1 MKALKALVLRMV
13 AGLDLKGLEK
23 MKAEEAEDILLLLDD
38 RGYLDVKPDVDENLT
53 RKKDHKG
60 VEKVKDDLD
69 KLKFSETEE
78 NDENCVKLKETE
90 EVYLIKTNLTRL
102 LMMRMKMRKG
112 LLFLKKV
119 ALQILHPW
127 EYFFLMDVNQ

>member
-69 KLKFSETEE
+69 KLKFTETEE

-90 EVYLIKTNLTRL
+90 EVYLIKYEDKLNETPYDENENE
-102 LMMRMKMRKG
+102 KKACYSSRK
-112 LLFLKKV
+112 LPYRFC
-119 ALQILHPW
+119 ILGNI
-127 EYFFLMDVNQ
+127 FS